1 MTHSLTLLNCLTR
14 INGLTQKTRWRRSF
28 TAVMLV
34 IVGLFT
40 LPAAFAAKLTDIK
53 VNNGPTESRVTLS
66 FDGQPVY
73 AFFSLNSP
81 ERVVLDVRQ
90 SGNLSGLPLEFSGQ
104 NLLKRIRSSTPKD
117 AQSTRLVL
125 ELTQKAKTRA
135 VTQQSGNN
143 YTVVMTMSAT
153 ASAPVRQTQPTLSQ
167 NQNNV
172 SQNNASLNQTNTP
185 SPNAGRLTSQASN
198 TNTASRVTSVNTHSV
213 AKNPFNNKPTVV
225 VSSESVTTNTSRPIK
240 TSSAANSSRVV
251 VAIDAGHGG
260 QDPGAIGQNGL
271 KEKNVTIAIARRLE
285 ALLNSDPMFKPVLT
299 RNGDYFISV
308 MGRSDVARKQG
319 ANVLVSVHAD
329 AAPNRSATGASVWVL
344 SNRRANSEMGNWLEQ
359 HEKQSEL
366 LGGAG
371 DVLANTASDP
381 YLSQAVL
388 DLQFGHSQRVGYDV
402 ATKVLNELQRV
413 GDIHKRRPEHA
424 SLGVLRSPDIPSLL
438 VETGFISNST
448 EERLLGSSA
457 YQEKIAQAI
466 YKGLRSYFLAHPLQA
481 DPKVENRPLI
491 ETAAVDSSSQRS
503 GVSQPEPVVS
513 NISSNAQGG
522 RVSAAKPV
530 AAGAVTKN
538 RSQIHKVQRGET
550 LSGIASQ
557 YGVSMAV
564 LRQNNT
570 LKNDVVWVGQRL
582 KIPASGATV
591 AAAAPKAVAKAKPSK
606 SQPVKHQ
613 VKRGDTLS
621 AIAARYGV
629 SMSEIERA
637 NKIKSGN
644 VQLGQTL
651 TIPQS

>member
-143 YTVVMTMSAT
+143 YTVVMTMSAA
-153 ASAPVRQTQPTLSQ
+153 ASAPVRQTQSVLSQ
-167 NQNNV
+167 NNT
-172 SQNNASLNQTNTP
+172 SLNQTNTP
-185 SPNAGRLTSQASN
+185 SPNAGRLTSQVSN
-198 TNTASRVTSVNTHSV
+198 TNTASRVTSVNTNSV

-240 TSSAANSSRVV
+240 TSSASNSSRVV

-522 RVSAAKPV
+522 RVSATKPV

>member
-143 YTVVMTMSAT
+143 YTVVMTMSAA
-153 ASAPVRQTQPTLSQ
+153 ASAPVRQTQSVL
-167 NQNNV
+167 
-172 SQNNASLNQTNTP
+172 SQNNAPLNQTNTP

-198 TNTASRVTSVNTHSV
+198 TNTASRVTSVNTNSV

-522 RVSAAKPV
+522 RVSATKPV